1 MWANEPKM
9 ARKWTDEHG
18 STPVKAK
25 VGKYQEFKHPQHD
38 ILPLEHMEEK
48 VSSKE
53 RVERLLDERKKK
65 KESKKKTSQRWT
77 RLCSRLGNRIYL
89 LKQQKASWLDKKL
102 KATGAA
108 IKALNTIP

>member
-1 MWANEPKM
+1 MDLWANEPKM

-53 RVERLLDERKKK
+53 RVEKLLDDRKKK
-65 KESKKKTSQRWT
+65 KESKKKLVKDGQGYVPGWKPNLSV
-77 RLCSRLGNRIYL
+77 
-89 LKQQKASWLDKKL
+89 KAAEGELD
-102 KATGAA
+102 
-108 IKALNTIP
+108 

>member
-18 STPVKAK
+18 STPDKAK
-25 VGKYQEFKHPQHD
+25 KGKYQDFKHPQHD

-53 RVERLLDERKKK
+53 RVERLLEDRKKK
-65 KESKKKTSQRWT
+65 KSSE
-77 RLCSRLGNRIYL
+77 GMNRKERRKL
-89 LKQQKASWLDKKL
+89 AAAKRKEDKKSGKPDYSKSKPAGDTNHL
-102 KATGAA
+102 LT
-108 IKALNTIP
+108 